1 MYGFR
6 LIVLL
11 VVFSMLITVSALP
24 AVSQEYLT
32 ASPDDIAWWQ
42 DARFGLFVHWGPVSL
57 EGTEIGWSRGGE
69 RRGRRDTSTG
79 EIPVDTYD
87 NLYKSFNPTRFD
99 ANEWVEIAKSAGMKY
114 LVFTTKHHDG
124 FSMFD
129 TEWSDYRITSPAC
142 LFGRDVVKELA
153 DACHEAGI
161 RLGFYYSP
169 VDWYHPD
176 YRTANHERYVTFMH
190 NQVRELCSNYGKLD
204 ILWFDGLGGS
214 TEDWN
219 SPPLFRM
226 IRELQ
231 PHIIINDRAG
241 LPADFSTPEQR
252 VGQYNLDRPWESCI
266 TICRQWAW
274 KPDDDLKSLGECI
287 RTLVTCAGGDGNL
300 LLNVGPM
307 PDGRIEPRQVE
318 RLREIGGWL
327 EKYGESIYGTRGGP
341 VPPQSWGVTT
351 RRDSTV
357 YVHVLFGDDRVI
369 ALPDL
374 DAKVI
379 SAELL
384 SGLKV
389 DYAQT
394 LLGVLVKTPG
404 GSGREIDTVIRLTL
418 DREPRILKR

>member
-1 MYGFR
+1 MYVYRRVVF
-6 LIVLL
+6 L
-11 VVFSMLITVSALP
+11 VVASMLIVVSAMP
-24 AVSQEYLT
+24 TMSQEYIT
-32 ASPDDIAWWQ
+32 TSPDDIAWWQ

-69 RRGRRDTSTG
+69 RRGRHDTTTG
-79 EIPVDTYD
+79 AVPVDIYD

-99 ANEWVEIAKSAGMKY
+99 AREWVDIAKSAGMKY

-129 TEWSDYRITSPAC
+129 TQWSDYRITSPEC
-142 LFGRDVVKELA
+142 PFGRDVVKELA

-176 YRTANHERYVTFMH
+176 YRTAHHERYVTFMH
-190 NQVRELCSNYGKLD
+190 NQVRELCTNYGQLD
-204 ILWFDGLGGS
+204 ILWFDGLGGTS
-214 TEDWN
+214 DDWN
-219 SPPLFRM
+219 SLPMFRM

-231 PHIIINDRAG
+231 PHIIINNRAG
-241 LPADFSTPEQR
+241 LAADFSTPEQR

-266 TICRQWAW
+266 TICHQWAW
-274 KPDDDLKSLGECI
+274 KPDDDMKTLSECI

-318 RLREIGGWL
+318 RLREIGNWL
-327 EKYGESIYGTRGGP
+327 DKYGESIYGTRGGP
-341 VPPQSWGVTT
+341 IPPQSWGVTT
-351 RRDSTV
+351 RRDSNV
-357 YVHVLFGDDRVI
+357 YVHVLSGDDRVI

-374 DAKVI
+374 GAKVL

-389 DYAQT
+389 RYDQSP
-394 LLGVLVKTPG
+394 LGVLIETPG
-404 GSGREIDTVIRLTL
+404 GAGDDIDTVIRLTL
-418 DREPRILKR
+418 DNEPRILNR